1 MSIERC
7 GSITAAAQ
15 ELGATQ
21 PAVSQWLAEIES
33 ALGVT
38 LFVRGRQIRP
48 TPFLA
53 PVVRHARRML
63 ADSHELRSELQAV
76 ADGAVGNVRV
86 GVMLAAA
93 VQVVPQMIVQLQS
106 ASVGPHL
113 QVVEDIAAGL
123 WARFERHE
131 LDLIVG
137 RLDDRA
143 FGVGLRQESLFN
155 DVHAVVVRM
164 GHPLTRKRNVGWQ
177 QASDYPW
184 VLPPSDTALRRA
196 IDSSF
201 LDNAMVPPRSWLE
214 SASTTVTEEVL
225 RLTDSIGVL
234 SGGAAQR
241 GRARRVLAVLP
252 LQLTSNVG
260 PIGMVWNER
269 ESGPALEMVLQA
281 LRNAAHAMVQP

>member
-7 GSITAAAQ
+7 GSITAAAE

-137 RLDDRA
+137 RLDERA

-155 DVHAVVVRM
+155 DVHAVVARM
-164 GHPLTRKRNVGWQ
+164 GHPLTRKRNVG
-177 QASDYPW
+177 
-184 VLPPSDTALRRA
+184 
-196 IDSSF
+196 
-201 LDNAMVPPRSWLE
+201 
-214 SASTTVTEEVL
+214 
-225 RLTDSIGVL
+225 
-234 SGGAAQR
+234 
-241 GRARRVLAVLP
+241 
-252 LQLTSNVG
+252 
-260 PIGMVWNER
+260 
-269 ESGPALEMVLQA
+269 
-281 LRNAAHAMVQP
+281 